1 MGEKWI
7 HEWIGIFIKDRG
19 KRGQK
24 RNRENSAWFVDREGN
39 VGNWWKKSNGP
50 NKNDT
55 SKGWVTNIEI
65 KITRRK
71 IENEGRNKVNDSTV

>member
-1 MGEKWI
+1 MHDLWIEKGMW
-7 HEWIGIFIKDRG
+7 ETD
-19 KRGQK
+19 
-24 RNRENSAWFVDREGN
+24 E
-39 VGNWWKKSNGP
+39 KKSNEP